1 MPNLSHKISNNR
13 KLLTQIQHF
22 MQQYYQLY
30 QRRSQSPTTLTDD
43 PSLDLRGIYLF
54 QDIGKQELGFQLPNP
69 S

>member
-1 MPNLSHKISNNR
+1 MLNLSHKISNNR

-43 PSLDLRGIYLF
+43 PSLDLQGIYSGL
-54 QDIGKQELGFQLPNP
+54 QENWTFWQFMI
-69 S
+69 